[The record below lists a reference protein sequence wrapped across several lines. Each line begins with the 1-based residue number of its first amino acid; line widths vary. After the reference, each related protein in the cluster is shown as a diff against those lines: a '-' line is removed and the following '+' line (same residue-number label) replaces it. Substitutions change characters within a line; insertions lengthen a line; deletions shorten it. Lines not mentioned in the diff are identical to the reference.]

1 MWVTKSYND
10 KFQQEYKIERKL
22 HEVKGERHT
31 LELFTSKAFGEIAL
45 LEEGMLLQKM
55 LCVQSEFLA
64 HLLACSHRAPK
75 SVLIAGSFNL
85 EIAFEFLRHQDLC
98 VDFLQFDLKVLESLV
113 SFFPHYKEVMESPRF
128 TLIPQQSKEFLRQN
142 TQENRVSYDIV
153 LLLDSAQQ
161 AQDYQPLLEEKRIL
175 MIKSPQI
182 LLETLEVKRLLE
194 SLGDFRVKMPCFAPL
209 SLLQDC
215 YIFASKIYHPTADIQ
230 LQRAD
235 MLEGL
240 QYYHANLHL
249 SAFVLPK
256 SVKNM
261 LFGVAKN

>member
-22 HEVKGERHT
+22 HEIKGERHT
-31 LELFTSKAFGEIAL
+31 LELFNSEAFGEIAL
-45 LEEGMLLQKM
+45 LDEGMLLQNM

-64 HLLACSHRAPK
+64 HLLACSHKSPK
-75 SVLIAGSFNL
+75 RVLIAGSFNL
-85 EIAFEFLRHQDLC
+85 EIAFEFLRHKDLY

-113 SFFPHYKEVMESPRF
+113 SFLPHYKEVMESPYF
-128 TLIPQQSKEFLRQN
+128 TLIPQQSKEFLEQN
-142 TQENRVSYDIV
+142 SKESRASYDIV
-153 LLLDSAQQ
+153 LLLDSKQN
-161 AQDYQPLLEEKRIL
+161 AQDYQMLLDEKGIL
-175 MIKSPQI
+175 MMKSPQI
-182 LLETLEVKRLLE
+182 LLETLEVKKLLE

-215 YIFASKIYHPTADIQ
+215 YIFASKVYHPTADIQ

-235 MLEGL
+235 MLEDL

-249 SAFVLPK
+249 SAFTLPK
-256 SVKNM
+256 SVKVA
-261 LFGVAKN
+261 LLGVAKN

>member
-22 HEVKGERHT
+22 HEVKGERYT
-31 LELFTSKAFGEIAL
+31 LELFNSEAFGEIAL
-45 LEEGMLLQKM
+45 LEEGMLLQNL

-64 HLLACSHRAPK
+64 HTLGCSHKEPK
-75 SVLIAGSFNL
+75 RVLIAGSFNL
-85 EIAFEFLRHQDLC
+85 EIAFEFLRYENLS
-98 VDFLQFDLKVLESLV
+98 VDFLQFDLKVLESLI
-113 SFFPHYKEVMESPRF
+113 SFFPHYKAVMESPHF
-128 TLIPQQSKEFLRQN
+128 TLIPQKSEEFLAQN
-142 TQENRVSYDIV
+142 TEANKVNYDII
-153 LLLDSAQQ
+153 LLLDSKQKT
-161 AQDYQPLLEEKRIL
+161 QDYQNLLDEKGIL
-175 MIKSPQI
+175 MVKSPQI
-182 LLETLEVKRLLE
+182 LLEISEVKKLLE

-215 YIFASKIYHPTADIQ
+215 YIFASKVYHPTADIQ

-256 SVKNM
+256 SVKM
-261 LFGVAKN
+261 ALFGVAKN